1 MPYLHNERRSISM
14 AHLREAWLRDNK
26 AAIDALVTSD
36 VGSCTD
42 GRKNPAQSI
51 GKWKTWEKAFN
62 AAGIDAR
69 YMEAS
74 TPGSS
79 KRTWSIRAELAEYIR
94 ITAPELIST
103 SVYER
108 RCCRARR
115 ALPEAVKEHNR
126 MIREMDQH
134 HGRD

>member
-26 AAIDALVTSD
+26 AAIDALAISV
-36 VGSCTD
+36 VGEYTD
-42 GRKNPAQSI
+42 GRLCPAQST

-115 ALPEAVKEHNR
+115 ALPESVKEHNR
-126 MIREMDQH
+126 MIREMDR
-134 HGRD
+134 RD